1 MLYIFI
7 FWKFHIVYTIFITD
21 NLEYLYQL
29 LSQFETPDM
38 SQNSIKV
45 PNWSIQGQIFLDYI
59 DIKDKVMN
67 LIFIQFLQ
75 QNIIYLYFLLI
86 FSLKI

>member
-7 FWKFHIVYTIFITD
+7 FWKFYIVYTIFITD